1 MSKLAL
7 RQRVLLKTL
16 KGRELDAG
24 EAGEGAR
31 LRRAVACTAMLRE
44 TMLWWRQ
51 LGLAQACPL
60 TVAVLKRF
68 GRWPEAV
75 NGFVRDTPGSAQLG
89 IQAGQ
94 FLDHV
99 AGAGDALIAATATTE
114 RALRR
119 SASDADYCVELTW
132 PCDPS
137 PVLGHCLGGAPL
149 ETAGQPAERYR
160 VTIGRTGA
168 CSIEWRADA
177 APGSG
182 EI

>member
-1 MSKLAL
+1 VSKLAL
-7 RQRVLLKTL
+7 RQTVLLKTL

-24 EAGEGAR
+24 EASESAR
-31 LRRAVACTAMLRE
+31 LRRAAACTAMLRE

-60 TVAVLKRF
+60 TVAVLQRF
-68 GRWPEAV
+68 GRWPEV
-75 NGFVRDTPGSAQLG
+75 LNGFVRDTPGSAQLG

-94 FLDHV
+94 FLDYV
-99 AGAGDALIAATATTE
+99 ASAGDALIAATATTE

-119 SASDADYCVELTW
+119 SAGDPNYRAELTW

-137 PVLGHCLGGAPL
+137 PVLGHCLAGTPL
-149 ETAGQPAERYR
+149 ETAGPRAERYR

-177 APGSG
+177 APASG